1 MSTCLQEIWSLDGLQ
16 EIWSLAGAAARAS
29 GAPDDRG
36 VFKYH
41 ITPPKIISRTS
52 GGRGTAC
59 ITTLL
64 MWMGGVWV
72 DNLILKTKTS
82 H

>member
-36 VFKYH
+36 VFTYY
-41 ITPPKIISRTS
+41 IPRPDERAPQTVQIYAPPILRSF
-52 GGRGTAC
+52 
-59 ITTLL
+59 
-64 MWMGGVWV
+64 GVGIRAE
-72 DNLILKTKTS
+72 NLES
-82 H
+82 SS